1 MSFKEYVQLSEG
13 INDPAIFKVVFL
25 AGGPGSGKSFI
36 VGRTALASLGFVTV
50 NSDIAFEHL
59 MKKLGL
65 NFKMP
70 ESEKEQRDMAREAA
84 KATTDKKLDLALSGR
99 LGLVIDGTG
108 RDFDKIQ
115 KMKVKLGEKGY
126 ESAMIF
132 VNTDLE
138 TALARNAKRAR
149 SVPEDIAKTLWKEVQ
164 NNIGKFQQS
173 FGANF
178 FLIDN
183 SEGSNYDS
191 QVQTVY
197 KKVSTWS
204 KTAANNK
211 MAKQWISGEK
221 EKRGLKESKE
231 LIEYR
236 IKDSHKEECDQLRMD
251 GYEYAKS
258 GGECHPAYSQ
268 LYSQTVNKYANV
280 PLQNRVH
287 FSNAW
292 VNGFKDY
299 VNSKKDEDDSSEMNE
314 SMGIWSYNEAS
325 GLWKHEREVS
335 NETADKWMKIYKSDE
350 PKKSFVVSSKK
361 PKGKPKVEVSEAKK
375 MEDDDPCWDDYE
387 MVGFKKKNGKKV
399 PNCVPKNESLDEALT
414 PKHIEAL
421 KSEWSKIDK
430 IDPASEH
437 WKATHKKLDGMD
449 DKSLEKI
456 ASGGIKFLSMTAATK
471 LRKRKSMKEEVS
483 PEDKG
488 EYDFEGAM
496 TITQLKTI
504 CRNAEELMNMLK
516 ADENLPEWVQAKI
529 VKAEDYMSSVR
540 DYLVSRKELDESE
553 DSIELDEGTLL
564 LKKKDLAKYF
574 SEAVRS
580 YIENNADDREFLD
593 GLSKLL
599 RKSLQVSPQRDTG
612 STYKIS

>member
-1 MSFKEYVQLSEG
+1 
-13 INDPAIFKVVFL
+13 
-25 AGGPGSGKSFI
+25 
-36 VGRTALASLGFVTV
+36 
-50 NSDIAFEHL
+50 
-59 MKKLGL
+59 
-65 NFKMP
+65 MP
-70 ESEKEQRDMAREAA
+70 
-84 KATTDKKLDLALSGR
+84 
-99 LGLVIDGTG
+99 
-108 RDFDKIQ
+108 
-115 KMKVKLGEKGY
+115 
-126 ESAMIF
+126 
-132 VNTDLE
+132 LE
-138 TALARNAKRAR
+138 N
-149 SVPEDIAKTLWKEVQ
+149 
-164 NNIGKFQQS
+164 
-173 FGANF
+173 
-178 FLIDN
+178 
-183 SEGSNYDS
+183 
-191 QVQTVY
+191 
-197 KKVSTWS
+197 
-204 KTAANNK
+204 
-211 MAKQWISGEK
+211 
-221 EKRGLKESKE
+221 
-231 LIEYR
+231 R
-236 IKDSHKEECDQLRMD
+236 I
-251 GYEYAKS
+251 
-258 GGECHPAYSQ
+258 
-268 LYSQTVNKYANV
+268 
-280 PLQNRVH
+280 H
-287 FSNAW
+287 FANAW
-292 VNGFKDY
+292 VGGFRDY
-299 VNSKKDEDDSSEMNE
+299 VNSQKDEVEPSDEMNE

-325 GLWKHEREVS
+325 GLWKHEREV
-335 NETADKWMKIYKSDE
+335 NDGTADKWLKIYKSDE

-361 PKGKPKVEVSEAKK
+361 PKGKPKAEVFEAKK
-375 MEDDDPCWDDYE
+375 MEGDDPCWDDYE

-430 IDPASEH
+430 IDPATEH

-553 DSIELDEGTLL
+553 DIVELDEGALM
-564 LKKKDLAKYF
+564 LKKKDLARYF

-580 YIENNADDREFLD
+580 YIESNADDKEFLD

-599 RKSLQVSPQRDTG
+599 RKTLQVTPQRTTG